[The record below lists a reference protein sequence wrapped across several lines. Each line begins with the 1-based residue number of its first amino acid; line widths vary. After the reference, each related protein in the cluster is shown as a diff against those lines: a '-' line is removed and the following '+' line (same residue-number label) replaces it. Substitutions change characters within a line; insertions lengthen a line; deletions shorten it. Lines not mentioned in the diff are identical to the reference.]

1 MSSSANLQST
11 SRQNHNN
18 NVISENTLIS
28 AAPAS
33 VSGSND
39 EARYDEDRKKQLRRL
54 RNKEAPARC
63 RKRRVDQTMSLQT
76 EVDRLEEVKRDLH
89 QEMQSLQREM
99 DKLKGILDLHQCSY
113 QQNSKRSK
121 TES

>member
-1 MSSSANLQST
+1 MCN
-11 SRQNHNN
+11 
-18 NVISENTLIS
+18 
-28 AAPAS
+28 
-33 VSGSND
+33 
-39 EARYDEDRKKQLRRL
+39 DEDRKKQLRRL
-54 RNKEAPARC
+54 RNKEAAARC

-99 DKLKGILDLHQCSY
+99 DKLKGILDLHQCSHR
-113 QQNSKRSK
+113 QNSKRSK